1 MNFFKKIINFL
12 KKKKNNN
19 YSKNSKNFKNNKS
32 LYSYIF
38 DNDSIWLFYKRYN
51 FIEEEKKLQITF

>member
-12 KKKKNNN
+12 KKKNINNH
-19 YSKNSKNFKNNKS
+19 SKNSKNSKNNKS

-51 FIEEEKKLQITF
+51 FIEEEKKLKIKF